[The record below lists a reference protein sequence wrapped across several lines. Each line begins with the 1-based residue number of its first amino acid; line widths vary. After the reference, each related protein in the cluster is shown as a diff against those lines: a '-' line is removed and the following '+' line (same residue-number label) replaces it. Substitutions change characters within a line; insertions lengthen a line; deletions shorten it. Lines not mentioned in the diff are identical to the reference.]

1 MTRFSRFRG
10 AFAVYAGVALA
21 ALTGCKHE
29 ADVHGTVTQAGKGVP
44 GSSVS
49 LSCPD
54 GSKRVTSTNATGDFR
69 FEEVGPGLDDACMVE
84 VSAPGSWIAPLAIG
98 TRCGQHEAGGK
109 CTEAIFAFQAR

>member
-1 MTRFSRFRG
+1 MSRSSWV
-10 AFAVYAGVALA
+10 FAACAPCLA
-21 ALTGCKHE
+21 ITLLACKRD

-69 FEEVGPGLDDACMVE
+69 FEELGPGLDDACMVE
-84 VSAPGSWIAPLAIG
+84 VSAPGSWIAPLSVG
-98 TRCGQHEAGGK
+98 TRCGQHDAGGK